1 MTTKIQ
7 FAPTRRALLV
17 SAAATFVLAG
27 CGSLLSPSNPPSR
40 IYVLEPPFG
49 RIQGAAVDWGL
60 AVTATDVPNVF
71 DTDRVALSRDLAM
84 DYFADT
90 QWTDTNSRLLQSL
103 LVEAYE
109 KSGRITAVARDSG
122 GVHGDYLLT
131 SELRHFE
138 AVYDNGDGAPE
149 IHVEIEAKLLSLAHR
164 DMIAT
169 HDAVQKVRASAN
181 NVPAVVAAF
190 NQAAG
195 AAISEIVG
203 WSLDAPGAKYPNDA
217 ASTDAQPATV
227 HHRRRRH

>member
-1 MTTKIQ
+1 MTTKTQ

-49 RIQGAAVDWGL
+49 KVPGPMVNWGL
-60 AVTATDVPNVF
+60 AITPTDVPNVF
-71 DTDRVALSRDLAM
+71 DTDRVSLSRDLAM

-103 LVEAYE
+103 LVEAFE
-109 KSGRITAVARDSG
+109 KSGRIGAVARDSG

-149 IHVEIEAKLLSLAHR
+149 IRVEIEAKLLSLSHR
-164 DMIAT
+164 DMVAT

-181 NVPAVVAAF
+181 SVPAVVAAF
-190 NQAAG
+190 NAATG
-195 AAISEIVG
+195 AAISEIVD
-203 WSLDAPGAKYPNDA
+203 WSLAAPGAQYASATTTDDA
-217 ASTDAQPATV
+217 TPTPV
-227 HHRRRRH
+227 HHRRRRR